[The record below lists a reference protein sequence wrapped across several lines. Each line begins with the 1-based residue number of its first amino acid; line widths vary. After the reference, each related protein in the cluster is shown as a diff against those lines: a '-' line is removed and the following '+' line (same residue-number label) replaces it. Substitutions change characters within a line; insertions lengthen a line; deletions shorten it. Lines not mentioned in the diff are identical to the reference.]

1 MNHEY
6 AIYILTNKNKT
17 VLYIGVTNSLERRIW
32 QHKKGTIPGFT
43 KKYNCDDLIFYELY
57 ERVDQAIA
65 REKQLK
71 GWLRAKKEA
80 LIATTNPEW
89 NDLAGDWYEG
99 TDDTGPSPSSRLRM
113 TE

>member
-1 MNHEY
+1 L
-6 AIYILTNKNKT
+6 IY
-17 VLYIGVTNSLERRIW
+17 
-32 QHKKGTIPGFT
+32 
-43 KKYNCDDLIFYELY
+43 YELY
-57 ERVDQAIA
+57 QHIDQAIA

-71 GWLRAKKEA
+71 GWLRVKKEA

-89 NDLAGDWYEG
+89 SDLAADWYEG